1 MPITDTIPK
10 PMIEIKGRPFLGH
23 QISLLRKNGIT
34 EILLCVGYLREK
46 IMDYFEDGSRFGV
59 KIEYSIEEDFLG
71 TGGAL
76 KKAERYLPKE
86 FILLYGDSYLPVDY
100 RAVVNFWSEHEV
112 EGLVV
117 CYDNRENIAQNNIS
131 LDSSKFVTLYN
142 KRNPD
147 KNMNY
152 VEAGV
157 ALLKRKAIEDMPAG
171 RAVSLEEEIFPVLIK
186 RRCLMGYPADV
197 RFYDIGT
204 HKGLEEIEGALI

>member
-46 IMDYFEDGSRFGV
+46 IMDYFEDGSRFGA
-59 KIEYSIEEDFLG
+59 KIEYSIEEGFLG

-100 RAVVNFWSEHEV
+100 RAVVNFWSEHKA

-131 LDSSKFVTLYN
+131 LDSSKFVTLYS

-157 ALLKRKAIEDMPAG
+157 ALLKKKAIEDIPAG

-186 RRCLMGYPADV
+186 HGRLMGYPTDV

-204 HKGLEEIEGALI
+204 HKGLEEIEGVLT